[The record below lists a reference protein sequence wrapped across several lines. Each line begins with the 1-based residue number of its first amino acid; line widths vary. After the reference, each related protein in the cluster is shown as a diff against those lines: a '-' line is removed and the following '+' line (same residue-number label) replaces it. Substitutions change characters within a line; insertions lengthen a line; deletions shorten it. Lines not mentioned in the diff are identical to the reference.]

1 MCDFSD
7 LLSAIILCPPVIRLY
22 LINYA
27 RPLIYTTFMSYPSLI
42 AIKTAYSWLQSGKAN
57 LVGRHFS
64 PDFVTGLTFS
74 ACRKS
79 VSPNRPSSHS
89 TSDVGGRQ
97 TSSNERE
104 SRKSHHTTGYLP
116 RVAYLRHSELPSSLV
131 GRTLPGCWIY
141 CASGRCADGA
151 RGH

>member
-7 LLSAIILCPPVIRLY
+7 LLSAIILCSPVIRLY

-57 LVGRHFS
+57 LVRRHSS
-64 PDFVTGLTFS
+64 PSFATGLTFS
-74 ACRKS
+74 ACGKS
-79 VSPNRPSSHS
+79 VSSNQPSVHPTPDVDGHRTS
-89 TSDVGGRQ
+89 T
-97 TSSNERE
+97 NKRE
-104 SRKSHHTTGYLP
+104 TGKSHHTPEYLP
-116 RVAYLRHSELPSSLV
+116 RVAYLRPFEFSTSIVGCALPS
-131 GRTLPGCWIY
+131 CWIH

>member
-1 MCDFSD
+1 MCDTSD
-7 LLSAIILCPPVIRLY
+7 LLTAIILCSPVIRLY

-27 RPLIYTTFMSYPSLI
+27 RPLIYTTFMSYPSLL

-57 LVGRHFS
+57 LVRHYSS
-64 PDFVTGLTFS
+64 PGFVTGLTIA

-79 VSPNRPSSHS
+79 VSPNQPSLYSTPDVDS
-89 TSDVGGRQ
+89 RRTSD
-97 TSSNERE
+97 NERE
-104 SRKSHHTTGYLP
+104 TGKSHHTTEYLP
-116 RVAYLRHSELPSSLV
+116 RVAYLRHSELSTSDVGCALPS
-131 GRTLPGCWIY
+131 CWIH